1 MAYEVYWGS
10 GSPYSWRVLL
20 ALTVKGIPYESKLL
34 QFSRGDHKSPS
45 FLAMNPRA
53 RVPVLKDGDVIVYES
68 IAILNYI
75 EKLHPAPPLFGET
88 PAEVAAVWQ
97 IVSEVDCYLSPLQ
110 EELVGSVL
118 GDQTAGREAEVK
130 AVADQVRAEVA
141 SYDKRLASKPYL
153 TGQRLTAA
161 DLALY
166 PALMLIGRIGTR
178 PSALAIGLRLDKLRA
193 ENPQVERWARSIEA
207 LPGYDA
213 TYPPHWR
220 A

>member
-20 ALTVKGIPYESKLL
+20 ALTVKGVPYESKLL
-34 QFSRGDHKSPS
+34 QFSRGDHKAPS
-45 FLAMNPRA
+45 FLAMNPRG
-53 RVPVLKDGDVIVYES
+53 RVPVLTDGSIVIYES
-68 IAILNYI
+68 IAILTYI

-97 IVSEVDCYLSPLQ
+97 AVSEVGSYLDPLQ
-110 EELVGSVL
+110 EELVATVL

-130 AVADQVRAEVA
+130 AVADQVRTEIA
-141 SYDKRLASKPYL
+141 SYDQRLAAMPYL
-153 TGQRLTAA
+153 AGQRLTAA
-161 DLALY
+161 DLVLY

-178 PSALAIGLRLDKLRA
+178 PSAVTIGLRLDKLRA
-193 ENPQVERWARSIEA
+193 ENLNVDRWARAIEGI
-207 LPGYDA
+207 PGYDA

>member
-1 MAYEVYWGS
+1 
-10 GSPYSWRVLL
+10 
-20 ALTVKGIPYESKLL
+20 
-34 QFSRGDHKSPS
+34 
-45 FLAMNPRA
+45 
-53 RVPVLKDGDVIVYES
+53 
-68 IAILNYI
+68 
-75 EKLHPAPPLFGET
+75 
-88 PAEVAAVWQ
+88 
-97 IVSEVDCYLSPLQ
+97 
-110 EELVGSVL
+110 
-118 GDQTAGREAEVK
+118 
-130 AVADQVRAEVA
+130 VA